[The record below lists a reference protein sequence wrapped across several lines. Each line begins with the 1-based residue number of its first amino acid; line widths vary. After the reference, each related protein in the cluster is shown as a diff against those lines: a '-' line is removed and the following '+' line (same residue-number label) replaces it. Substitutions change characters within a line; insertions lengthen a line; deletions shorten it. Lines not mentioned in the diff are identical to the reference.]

1 MERIQTGGWN
11 ESWKKIAIAMQ
22 EPKIL
27 ETLSKA
33 RFWKHLAKARISKIQ
48 NNPV

>member
-27 ETLSKA
+27 ETLSK
-33 RFWKHLAKARISKIQ
+33 SKDKQ
-48 NNPV
+48 DTE